1 MEKYIKNGKECY
13 KGAELDSEFSS
24 DLFHK
29 PEYQG
34 VDDDENFAFH
44 SNLGSLTV
52 LDRMTGFGGAVG
64 GIRDTETGY
73 RDINGAFW
81 LASGNCDVRES
92 GATTIG
98 EAIEWVKKYA
108 NTCVGT
114 ETYK

>member
-13 KGAELDSEFSS
+13 RGAELDSEFSS
-24 DLFHK
+24 ELFHK

-34 VDDDENFAFH
+34 MDDDENFAFH

-52 LDRMTGFGGAVG
+52 LDRMTGYMGGV
-64 GIRDTETGY
+64 RDTETGY
-73 RDINGAFW
+73 RDIKGVFW
-81 LASGNCDVRES
+81 LASGRCDVRES
-92 GATTIG
+92 GAKTIG
-98 EAIEWVKKYA
+98 EAIAWVKEYA